1 LPRTQL
7 LTAQPVPTA
16 QRGSAVRAGRHPA
29 LFVAKWWRRL
39 RTAARFPV
47 AFRSGLDAA
56 PFRLSSFFVLIY
68 VVVPPLREGPGV
80 QVAKYLLA
88 IPLML
93 CFVLL
98 SVTRQRINRSPL
110 FPLAPLLLSMAGC
123 IAFANSIFVAPGTG
137 TYSSALIP
145 LIMAAIPLLIAT
157 HATQADGAVVTEYL
171 FRVFGLAA
179 FFHVLWLVAASVT
192 DYWVT
197 PPFKS
202 LGVLI
207 VFFMILCGLFRRNL
221 LLVLSVALIGF
232 SELLEPTSTVA
243 FLTMFAVAVILLH
256 RLRFRRFL
264 RLACILV
271 AAGII
276 VANLAVLES
285 NDVAEAFY
293 SIEPSVKEDLGGE
306 SDNDFR
312 LGILSAARDEV
323 AQHSLL
329 VGTAFTGELTV
340 DALPYLPWLSDDRL
354 QLASNQNIH
363 SDFVIMIVQ
372 GGLIGY
378 GLFASVFVGMALLCA
393 KAARLAHAAR
403 DRSSETL
410 FDALQAMNVA
420 FMLCISGNPLMP
432 DLQGTAPY
440 LILLPLAIFL
450 ARAQPGFARPQ
461 RAVSRR

>member
-1 LPRTQL
+1 
-7 LTAQPVPTA
+7 
-16 QRGSAVRAGRHPA
+16 
-29 LFVAKWWRRL
+29 
-39 RTAARFPV
+39 
-47 AFRSGLDAA
+47 
-56 PFRLSSFFVLIY
+56 VLIY

-98 SVTRQRINRSPL
+98 AVTRQRINRSPL
-110 FPLAPLLLSMAGC
+110 FPLAPLLLSTAGC

-145 LIMAAIPLLIAT
+145 LIIAAIPLLIAT
-157 HATQADGAVVTEYL
+157 HATQADGAVMTEYL
-171 FRVFGLAA
+171 FKVFGLAS
-179 FFHVLWLVAASVT
+179 FFHVLWLVAAWVT

-202 LGVLI
+202 LGMLI
-207 VFFMILCGLFRRNL
+207 VFYMILCGLFRRNL
-221 LLVLSVALIGF
+221 LLVLSIALIGF

-271 AAGII
+271 AVGII
-276 VANLAVLES
+276 IANLAVLES
-285 NDVAEAFY
+285 TDIADALY
-293 SIEPSVKEDLGGE
+293 SIEPSVKQDVGGD
-306 SDNDFR
+306 SDNDWR
-312 LGILSAARDEV
+312 LAVLSAARDES
-323 AQHSLL
+323 ARHSIF
-329 VGTAFTGELTV
+329 VGQAFTGEVTV
-340 DALPYLPWLSDDRL
+340 DAAQYLTW
-354 QLASNQNIH
+354 AKAWETGANIH
-363 SDFVIMIVQ
+363 SDFDIVLVQ

-403 DRSSETL
+403 DRTSETL
-410 FDALQAMNVA
+410 FDAVQAMNVA

-450 ARAQPGFARPQ
+450 AREQPGFARLRPQ
-461 RAVSRR
+461 DVGESRGRRMPLSPR